1 MRGRGLASVVLAA
14 VLGSAALVPR
24 TVAAHALAPS
34 LFQVR
39 ETGSGRAEVLWRTP
53 VVGVPDAALR
63 PVFPPDCRPLGQP
76 SVRRAEAAL
85 VAGWEIDCGPPGLVG
100 KTLAAEGIAE
110 SRASVLVLVT
120 LRDGR
125 SVRAVLTAERPS
137 FLVPERESRIGVAR
151 GYSLLGIEH
160 ILTGPDHLLFV
171 LGLLLLIAEW
181 RLLLWTLTSF
191 TLGHSVT
198 LSLAALGFVHV
209 PPGPVEVGI
218 AASIVVLGVELA
230 RDPAASPSRLQ
241 RRPWGMAAT
250 FGLLHGLGFAG
261 ALAAAGLPDGE
272 IPLALFSFN
281 LGIEIG
287 QLTFVVAAIALGIA
301 VGPLLAARGAIR
313 RRVPAYVIGSL
324 AAFWVFERLAAML

>member
-1 MRGRGLASVVLAA
+1 M
-14 VLGSAALVPR
+14 
-24 TVAAHALAPS
+24 
-34 LFQVR
+34 
-39 ETGSGRAEVLWRTP
+39 
-53 VVGVPDAALR
+53 
-63 PVFPPDCRPLGQP
+63 
-76 SVRRAEAAL
+76 
-85 VAGWEIDCGPPGLVG
+85 
-100 KTLAAEGIAE
+100 
-110 SRASVLVLVT
+110 LVLVT
-120 LRDGR
+120 LRDGL
-125 SVRAVLTAERPS
+125 SVRAVLTTERPS
-137 FLVPERESRIGVAR
+137 FLVPERESRIEVAR
-151 GYSLLGIEH
+151 SYSLLGIEH